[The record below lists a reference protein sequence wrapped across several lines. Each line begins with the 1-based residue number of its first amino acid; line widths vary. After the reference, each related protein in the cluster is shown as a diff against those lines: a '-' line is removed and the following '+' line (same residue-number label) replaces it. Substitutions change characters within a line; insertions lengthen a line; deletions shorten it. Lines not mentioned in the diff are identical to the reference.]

1 MNRDDCEDKVGAKN
15 IVEQVIMKWLRGSHA
30 REGGRALHTKRQH
43 ADRSTD
49 AENTNGENVHNR
61 VGGRAERE
69 KRQEADLSADAED
82 SDGQNVC
89 DLDGSKAQREKR
101 QEADRSVDPEHSDG
115 HHSDGE
121 NDDILM

>member
-1 MNRDDCEDKVGAKN
+1 MIGKVAG
-15 IVEQVIMKWLRGSHA
+15 L
-30 REGGRALHTKRQH
+30 RQH
-43 ADRSTD
+43 ADRSAD

-69 KRQEADLSADAED
+69 KRQEADRSADTED